1 VAEGSQ
7 RIPIAHN
14 TAGDAAVAGPVES
27 GGECAG
33 RGGRRTYHTSAART
47 YSAATDITQRRVR
60 GGRTQG
66 NGLAEGRTHT
76 PGGAC
81 PCVADVE
88 QNAGQQEEGKTPH
101 PLQQLVPSQASG
113 AGAGCCD
120 TLSCSAGHARLLRRE
135 TTTTAFSLQAC
146 NECFAGGQCKPLS
159 AVDSSLANEIVA
171 SR

>member
-66 NGLAEGRTHT
+66 NGLAEGRGHTRQGVRARVSRTWNRTRASRRRGKHRTHCSSWYRHRHL
-76 PGGAC
+76 GLGRGA
-81 PCVADVE
+81 A
-88 QNAGQQEEGKTPH
+88 
-101 PLQQLVPSQASG
+101 
-113 AGAGCCD
+113 
-120 TLSCSAGHARLLRRE
+120 TLSAAVRATPDFCGERRPRPPSVCRRAMSVSLVGSASHSRLSIHRWPMKL
-135 TTTTAFSLQAC
+135 
-146 NECFAGGQCKPLS
+146 
-159 AVDSSLANEIVA
+159 
-171 SR
+171 